1 MACGDYDIVVLTE
14 TWLRPDI
21 ANTELASDYTIFRCD
36 RSERSS
42 SLRRGGGV
50 LIAVRS
56 SFRCNSVSL
65 SNYSQLEQVVASVK
79 LPDLTIYICGI
90 YIRPNSHPDVY
101 TMHSNAVCDI
111 CDRALDTDSI
121 FVVGDYNLPYLSWT
135 FDKDINSYLPSNAST
150 EAELVFTETI
160 AASGLHQINTLRN
173 SNNRILDLAFVND
186 SCNAEIIEPPFP
198 LLKLDAHHKPFVL
211 RIQLDVC
218 SQQVPDDSCD
228 DPDFDF
234 KRCDFTALNNLLS
247 GVDWNEIIGAESTNC
262 ATAVFYEKVYE
273 ILRDNVP
280 RKRRCQAPSFKHSW
294 WTSELRRLRNSVRK
308 ARKVYFRE
316 KSSDAKEKLKHLEAC
331 YSECRIAA
339 FRSYTDRIESN
350 LKQNPKSFWSYVK
363 SRKSGSHIPENVS
376 YGDLTANSTPEEAA
390 NLFANFLRSVHSQVS
405 SGLKEHHS
413 A

>member
-1 MACGDYDIVVLTE
+1 MFTPLANR

-56 SFRCNSVSL
+56 SFRCNSVSF
-65 SNYSQLEQVVASVK
+65 SNYTQLEKVVASVNH
-79 LPDLTIYICGI
+79 PDLTIYICGI

-111 CDRALDTDSI
+111 SDRALDTDSI
-121 FVVGDYNLPYLSWT
+121 VVVGDYNLPYLSWT
-135 FDKDINSYLPSNAST
+135 FDEDINSYLPSNAST
-150 EAELVFTETI
+150 EAELVFTETM

-186 SCNAEIIEPPFP
+186 SCNAEINEPPIP
-198 LLKLDAHHKPFVL
+198 LLKLDAHHKHFVL
-211 RIQLDVC
+211 HIQLVVC

-228 DPDFDF
+228 
-234 KRCDFTALNNLLS
+234 
-247 GVDWNEIIGAESTNC
+247 EIIGAESTNC

-316 KSSDAKEKLKHLEAC
+316 KPRDAKEKLKHLEAC

-339 FRSYTDRIESN
+339 FRSYTDRIEPN

-376 YGDLTANSTPEEAA
+376 YGDLTATIPEKAA
-390 NLFANFLRSVHSQVS
+390 NLFTNFFRSVHSDDPPAFSATEFDNISPLNVS
-405 SGLKEHHS
+405 LPPLTITPNDVLLALKKLGKD
-413 A
+413 